1 MIKPLLLKILNLIK
15 TQMQNHLHFHSI
27 KYSMLIVHKLMFIT
41 MRLLVLSIVLLKDS
55 MVLFLHMVKLPQ
67 AKLIQCKVKFQR
79 VLIKNL
85 VLFLGWLYKS
95 LNRFLNVLRIYSLGL
110 KYRWFSFIWRSYVI
124 WSTPRNQIWRLD
136 RIKRK
141 EFL

>member
-1 MIKPLLLKILNLIK
+1 
-15 TQMQNHLHFHSI
+15 
-27 KYSMLIVHKLMFIT
+27 MFIT

-55 MVLFLHMVKLPQ
+55 MVLYLHMVKHPQ
-67 AKLIQCKVKFQR
+67 AKLIQCKAKFQR

-110 KYRWFSFIWRSYVI
+110 KYRWLSFIWRSYVI
-124 WSTPRNQIWRLD
+124 
-136 RIKRK
+136 
-141 EFL
+141 